1 LNELEKSRIIS
12 NQQII
17 LGLVSIVI
25 AGLVIR
31 FFYFP
36 SETPIVIDSYISFV
50 YAIKTVFDGSLP
62 VGYSTTNSGW
72 SYLLSSI
79 FIFLEK
85 TDPLQLMDIQRSIS
99 IGLASITAVP
109 LFFILRRFT
118 SDRWALFGSFLVVI
132 EPRLILIS
140 IEGINYSL
148 FFFLFTL
155 SIALFLKKTNLSLVI
170 SFSCIAVLALV
181 RYEGILLL
189 IPFCIM
195 YFVRF
200 RDKRSIYRFLAIILV
215 MSIVL
220 VPIGILRMEATQ
232 GSCKEYIFGT
242 VCGQDGITNNLLT
255 GPRSFYQYILLNEKV
270 TDSTSET
277 EHHSLHTI
285 PNEFEMR
292 EYGTNEINLI
302 NAIEQSFSR
311 LGKFIALS
319 LIPIFG
325 LFILFNAIT
334 RIKNKIEL
342 GFDSKFILLCSIIML
357 FPALY
362 AYARGIDEIRYVLFL
377 IPLFCIMSTSWNK
390 SISKRISKNHI
401 MILLVISIIVIS
413 ILFIE
418 MNKRDSIH
426 DRESFLV
433 SKKVVELTDVINRFH
448 QDGYIKTAVLIH
460 DWPVLPEVNRDG
472 KVIHRF
478 QKISLGNFEDMQEL
492 ITNARDK
499 GLEYVVMDKNNISFE
514 NIDNY
519 STTYRYLDKVFDSK
533 ELGFKNEFSI
543 YKINYKL
550 FDKKLEG

>member
-1 LNELEKSRIIS
+1 MNKLEKTAITS
-12 NQQII
+12 NRQII
-17 LGLVSIVI
+17 FGLICIVTF
-25 AGLVIR
+25 GLSIR

-36 SETPIVIDSYISFV
+36 SDTPIVVDGYISFV

-62 VGYSTTNSGW
+62 IGYSTTNSGW

-85 TDPLQLMDIQRSIS
+85 SDPLQLMDIQRSVS

-109 LFFILRRFT
+109 IFFILRKFT
-118 SDRWALFGSFLVVI
+118 NVRWALFGSFLIVI
-132 EPRLILIS
+132 EPRLVLIS
-140 IEGINYSL
+140 IEGVNYPL
-148 FFFLFTL
+148 FFFLFVL
-155 SIALFLKKTNLSLVI
+155 SVALFLKKTNLSLVI
-170 SFSCIAVLALV
+170 SFSCIAFLALV

-200 RDKRSIYRFLAIILV
+200 RNKRSFYRFLAIILV
-215 MSIVL
+215 MSIIL

-232 GSCKEYIFGT
+232 GKCIEYIFGT
-242 VCGQDGITNNLLT
+242 VCGQDGITNNVLV
-255 GPRSFYQYILLNEKV
+255 GPRSFYQFMLLNENVSK
-270 TDSTSET
+270 STLET
-277 EHHSLHTI
+277 EASTAGFLQE
-285 PNEFEMR
+285 N
-292 EYGTNEINLI
+292 YGTNQINFI
-302 NAIEQSFSR
+302 NALEESFSR
-311 LGKFIALS
+311 LGKFITIS

-325 LFILFNAIT
+325 LFILFNMIT
-334 RIKNKIEL
+334 RIRNKIRL
-342 GFDSKFILLCSIIML
+342 GFDSKFILFCSIIML

-418 MNKRDSIH
+418 MNKRDSMH
-426 DRESFLV
+426 DKESFLV
-433 SKKVVELTDVINRFH
+433 SKNVVELTDVINRFH
-448 QDGYIKTAVLIH
+448 QDGYIKTAVLVH
-460 DWPVLPEVNRDG
+460 DWPQLPEVNKDG

-478 QKISLGNFEDMQEL
+478 QKVSLGNFEDIQEL
-492 ITNARDK
+492 ITNAREN
-499 GLEYVVMDKNNISFE
+499 GLEYVVIDKDNISFE

-519 STTYRYLDKVFDSK
+519 STRYTYLDKIFDSK
-533 ELGFKNEFSI
+533 ELDFKNEFSI

-550 FDKKLEG
+550 FDKNLDG